1 MLLTSWRVMFLA
13 SISLSVPT
21 FYTYSSSSPPPA
33 YSIIIIS
40 CFFSTKA
47 WWSSMMFLWRSF
59 FKFEASLKMDC
70 TALALCTTGGQL
82 AGEGLTLFL
91 DVHKLDRHLALG
103 RDVLRQDYL
112 AIAAFAE
119 LPLLAAPVAAVAPT
133 NVAFFVCGA
142 GLPEC

>member
-1 MLLTSWRVMFLA
+1 
-13 SISLSVPT
+13 
-21 FYTYSSSSPPPA
+21 
-33 YSIIIIS
+33 
-40 CFFSTKA
+40 
-47 WWSSMMFLWRSF
+47 MFLWRSF

-119 LPLLAAPVAAVAPT
+119 HRADLVLVEERAVVELFAVKGDVEDVVVLHELDVFVKDLETLHVVQTGLFVFVLLVEIAARLLEDI
-133 NVAFFVCGA
+133 N
-142 GLPEC
+142 